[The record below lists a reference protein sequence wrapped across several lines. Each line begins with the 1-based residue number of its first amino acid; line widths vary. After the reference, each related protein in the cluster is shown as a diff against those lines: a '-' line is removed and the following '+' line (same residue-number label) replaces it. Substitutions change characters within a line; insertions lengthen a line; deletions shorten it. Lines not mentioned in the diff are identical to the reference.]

1 MKQAMSLEE
10 EKRRLLEQLENS
22 RAVYRRMLTDSDAPV
37 YGEAA
42 PVIYDGY
49 SHAVRYPRS
58 FPQSQTMRW
67 IMRHPYLFAAGAAAL
82 VVASKKGLSKS
93 RKKSTQHAAQQ
104 PAREVEQD
112 SSSIKKGIAA
122 TTLGTSLVTTAAMVL
137 RNPAQMQALMRA
149 VGMAVNY
156 YKSRRRDPRQRFG

>member
-22 RAVYRRMLTDSDAPV
+22 RAVYRRMLTDSEEPV
-37 YGEAA
+37 YGEAS
-42 PVIYDGY
+42 PVIYDSY
-49 SHAVRYPRS
+49 SHAVTYPRS

-82 VVASKKGLSKS
+82 VVAGKKGLSNS
-93 RKKSTQHAAQQ
+93 GKKPAKRAA
-104 PAREVEQD
+104 PEAESD
-112 SSSIKKGIAA
+112 SASVKKGIAA

>member
-1 MKQAMSLEE
+1 MKQAMTLEE

-22 RAVYRRMLTDSDAPV
+22 RAIYRRMLTDSDAPI
-37 YGEAA
+37 YDEAH
-42 PVIYDGY
+42 PVIYDSY
-49 SHAVRYPRS
+49 SPMAAYPRS

-82 VVASKKGLSKS
+82 VVAGKKGLGASG
-93 RKKSTQHAAQQ
+93 KKPAKQAASE
-104 PAREVEQD
+104 RESEISGVR
-112 SSSIKKGIAA
+112 KGIAA

-137 RNPAQMQALMRA
+137 KNPAQMQALMRA